1 MFQTYIPSI
10 KWIKKYNLITLYN
23 DSIAAFIVTIMLIPQ
38 SLAYAMLAGLPPEIG
53 LYASIAPLIFYAIFG
68 TSSTLSVG
76 PVAVASLLTASAIS
90 GLGLETTEETIYA
103 AISLALLS
111 GLILIVMG
119 VLKFGF
125 LANFLSHPVI
135 SGFIS
140 ASGILIAA
148 SQIKHI
154 FGIEMHGHNI
164 IDIVQSFLNEIHNTN
179 YVTLTIGI
187 GTLSFLLFTR
197 TYLENILKYINI
209 KDELIKFLVKLGPVF
224 AIVLT
229 TILSSLL
236 NLSEKSNLDIVGDIP
251 EGLPTFTKP
260 VFDFEIWNA
269 LLVPAILI
277 SIIGFVES
285 ISVAKTLG
293 AKKQEKINSNQE
305 LIGLGSANIASSLS
319 SGFPVTGGFS
329 RSVVNFDA
337 GAKTQLA
344 GILTAFGIGLSA
356 MYLTDLLYH
365 LPIVTLA
372 STIIVAVLSLID
384 ILIFKKTF
392 LYDKVDFIAV
402 ITTIALTLLQGVEI
416 GVTTGVIVSLLL
428 FVYKT
433 SKPHIAEIGLVNGTE
448 HFRNIKR
455 YKVSTQS
462 KTIMIRVDESL
473 YFANA
478 SFLEDY
484 IVEKILLNPETKN
497 LIISCS
503 AVNDIDISGLETLEN
518 INTILNQQD
527 IKLHMAE
534 IKGPVM
540 DKIKKTNFLDHLSG
554 KIFFNQYQAFAEF
567 NQ

>member
-384 ILIFKKTF
+384 ISIFKKTF